1 MAYFMQKRPDAYGR
15 RFPAYATVVAD
26 IGLEF
31 GICARAVDERGHHLL
46 HTRRMTLQGMRA
58 KNGQIQLV
66 TRATE
71 GPPQGAGVRRVAERP
86 RTASD
91 LAEVLL

>member
-1 MAYFMQKRPDAYGR
+1 MRMVAASQLF
-15 RFPAYATVVAD
+15 ATVVAD

-31 GICARAVDERGHHLL
+31 GIRARTVDERGHHLL
-46 HTRRMTLQGMRA
+46 HTHTRRTTLRGMRA

-71 GPPQGAGVRRVAERP
+71 GRVTKGGAYLQGAGVRRVAERA
-86 RTASD
+86 TYCF
-91 LAEVLL
+91 